1 MRAIESGTQKSQTI
15 KPHLDGHMGC
25 YGKCA
30 EVSMTDVRDHDE
42 KKTEEPSSPRPALT
56 QCESVEILGIG
67 VWLPPTV
74 RTNEWWPR
82 GVVQGWRE
90 HYRAQSAER
99 SAQVGSAPEPSRG
112 QARVTGAIAGL
123 AEDPF
128 HGSRERRVLDEHVS
142 PSEME
147 VHACQ
152 MALAKAGIPAGSIDF
167 LLGFGTVSDHLGVP
181 NVCTV
186 HRQLGLPEQCLS
198 LTTEAS
204 FNAFSV
210 QMELAASLVRSG
222 RYRYGLLYQSS
233 ALSRLIPMDA
243 YYAPWF
249 GDGATAV
256 VVGPAAAGFG
266 LLASDH
272 CTDGSLAEAMVA
284 GIPGRRWYDG
294 GRIWWYPR
302 DRDAARTLFL
312 DVADRAAQVA
322 HAAMTAAGVIPDQV
336 DFYAAHQPTAWFR
349 QVTQEHLGL
358 TRARSLDT
366 FAWAGSLG
374 AANVPLVLATAC
386 GEGLLR
392 DGDIVL
398 THSGGLGVTWSSQV
412 LRWGRSGT
420 PA

>member
-1 MRAIESGTQKSQTI
+1 
-15 KPHLDGHMGC
+15 
-25 YGKCA
+25 
-30 EVSMTDVRDHDE
+30 MTNARIHDE
-42 KKTEEPSSPRPALT
+42 KTEQPSSSHLAQERR
-56 QCESVEILGIG
+56 ESVGILGIG

-82 GVVQGWRE
+82 GVVQSWRE

-99 SAQVGSAPEPSRG
+99 RAQAESTPESSRG
-112 QARVTGAIAGL
+112 QAQVAAAIAGL
-123 AEDPF
+123 GEDLF
-128 HGSRERRVLDEHVS
+128 QGSRERRVLDEHVA

-147 VHACQ
+147 VQACQ
-152 MALAKAGIPAGSIDF
+152 RALAKAGIPPQSIDF
-167 LLGFGTVSDHLGVP
+167 LLGFGTVPDHLGVP

-186 HRQLGLPEQCLS
+186 HHQLGLPERCLS

-233 ALSRLIPMDA
+233 ALTRLIAMDA
-243 YYAPWF
+243 HYAPWF

-256 VVGPAAAGFG
+256 VVGPAGDGYG
-266 LLASDH
+266 LLASEH

-284 GIPGRRWYDG
+284 GVPGRRWYEG

-322 HAAMTAAGVIPDQV
+322 HEAMAAAGVTAGDV
-336 DFYAAHQPTAWFR
+336 GFYAAHQPTAWFR

-358 TRARSLDT
+358 THARSLDT

-374 AANVPLVLATAC
+374 AANVPLVLATASD
-386 GEGLLR
+386 EGLLR
-392 DGDIVL
+392 DGDIVV

-412 LRWGRSGT
+412 LRWGCSGT
-420 PA
+420 RT

>member
-1 MRAIESGTQKSQTI
+1 
-15 KPHLDGHMGC
+15 
-25 YGKCA
+25 
-30 EVSMTDVRDHDE
+30 MTNARIHDE
-42 KKTEEPSSPRPALT
+42 NTEQPSSSRLALT
-56 QCESVEILGIG
+56 RREGVGILGIG

-82 GVVQGWRE
+82 GVVQSWRE

-99 SAQVGSAPEPSRG
+99 RAQAGSTPKPSRG
-112 QARVTGAIAGL
+112 QARVAAAIAGL
-123 AEDPF
+123 GEDLF
-128 HGSRERRVLDEHVS
+128 QGSRERRVLDEHVA

-147 VHACQ
+147 VQACQ
-152 MALAKAGIPAGSIDF
+152 GALAKAGIPPQSIDF
-167 LLGFGTVSDHLGVP
+167 LLGFGTVPDHLGVT

-186 HRQLGLPEQCLS
+186 HRQLGLPERCLS

-233 ALSRLIPMDA
+233 ALTRLIAMDA
-243 YYAPWF
+243 HYAPWF

-256 VVGPAAAGFG
+256 VVGPAAQGFG
-266 LLASDH
+266 LLASEH

-284 GIPGRRWYDG
+284 GIPGRRWYEG

-312 DVADRAAQVA
+312 EVADRAAQVA
-322 HAAMTAAGVIPDQV
+322 HEAMAAAGVTAGDV
-336 DFYAAHQPTAWFR
+336 GFYAAHQPTAWFR

-358 TRARSLDT
+358 THARSLDT

-374 AANVPLVLATAC
+374 AANVPLVLATASD
-386 GEGLLR
+386 EGLLR
-392 DGDIVL
+392 DGDIVV

-412 LRWGRSGT
+412 LRWGCSGT
-420 PA
+420 RI

>member
-1 MRAIESGTQKSQTI
+1 MTNVRVHGEETEQ
-15 KPHLDGHMGC
+15 PR
-25 YGKCA
+25 CA
-30 EVSMTDVRDHDE
+30 
-42 KKTEEPSSPRPALT
+42 RPA
-56 QCESVEILGIG
+56 QARHESVAILGIG
-67 VWLPPTV
+67 VWLPPKV

-90 HYRAQSAER
+90 HYHAQGAERRAQA
-99 SAQVGSAPEPSRG
+99 GSATELSRG
-112 QARVTGAIAGL
+112 QARVAAAIAGL
-123 AEDPF
+123 EEDPF
-128 HGSRERRVLDEHVS
+128 HGSRERRVLDEHIS

-152 MALAKAGIPAGSIDF
+152 RALAKAGIPPQSIDF
-167 LLGFGTVSDHLGVP
+167 LLGFGTVPDHLGVP

-186 HRQLGLPEQCLS
+186 HRQLGLPERCLS

-210 QMELAASLVRSG
+210 QMELAAGLVRSG
-222 RYRYGLLYQSS
+222 RCRYGLLYQSN
-233 ALSRLIPMDA
+233 ALTRLIPMDA
-243 YYAPWF
+243 HYAPWF
-249 GDGATAV
+249 GDGATAM
-256 VVGPAAAGFG
+256 VVGPAAAGVG
-266 LLASDH
+266 LLASEH
-272 CTDGSLAEAMVA
+272 CTDGSLADAMVA

-302 DRDAARTLFL
+302 DRDAVRTLFL
-312 DVADRAAQVA
+312 DVADRATQVTQ
-322 HAAMTAAGVIPDQV
+322 AAMAAAGVTANQV

-358 TRARSLDT
+358 TRPRSLDT

-386 GEGLLR
+386 DEGLLR
-392 DGDIVL
+392 DGDIVV

-412 LRWGRSGT
+412 LRWGCSGT

>member
-1 MRAIESGTQKSQTI
+1 MTNVRTHGEKAEQ
-15 KPHLDGHMGC
+15 PR
-25 YGKCA
+25 CA
-30 EVSMTDVRDHDE
+30 
-42 KKTEEPSSPRPALT
+42 RPA
-56 QCESVEILGIG
+56 QACHKSVAILGIG

-82 GVVQGWRE
+82 GVVQSWRE

-99 SAQVGSAPEPSRG
+99 RAQARPAPELSRG
-112 QARVTGAIAGL
+112 QVRVAAAIAGL
-123 AEDPF
+123 EEDPF
-128 HGSRERRVLDEHVS
+128 HGSRERRVLDEHVA

-152 MALAKAGIPAGSIDF
+152 GALAKAGIPPQSIDF
-167 LLGFGTVSDHLGVP
+167 LLGFGTVPDHLGVP

-186 HRQLGLPEQCLS
+186 HRQLGLPERCLS

-233 ALSRLIPMDA
+233 ALTRLIAMDA
-243 YYAPWF
+243 HYAPWF

-256 VVGPAAAGFG
+256 VVGPAAQGFG
-266 LLASDH
+266 PLASEH

-284 GIPGRRWYDG
+284 GIPGRRWHEG

-302 DRDAARTLFL
+302 DRDAARALFL
-312 DVADRAAQVA
+312 NVADRAAQVV
-322 HAAMTAAGVIPDQV
+322 HAAMSAAGVTAGQV
-336 DFYAAHQPTAWFR
+336 DFYAAHQPTVWFR
-349 QVTQEHLGL
+349 QVTQKHLGI

-366 FAWAGSLG
+366 FAWTGSLG
-374 AANVPLVLATAC
+374 PANVPFVLATAC
-386 GEGLLR
+386 DEGLLR
-392 DGDIVL
+392 DGDMVV

-412 LRWGRSGT
+412 LRWRCSGM